1 MPKENDQSTSDT
13 HPTPKYDFSNVNLV
27 TGEGMQLEFDSWEEM
42 DAYFDAFNDECD
54 KRGID

>member
-1 MPKENDQSTSDT
+1 MPKENEQFTSDT
-13 HPTPKYDFSNVNLV
+13 QPTPKYDFSNVNLV
-27 TGEGMQLEFDSWEEM
+27 TGEGMQSKFQSEEEM